1 MEQLWRNI
9 DAAVLSPRMDTSSP
23 SLPRIRASG
32 DALELD
38 GRADPTVEA
47 LVSDLKTLF
56 TLVAR
61 KLPRGDLMD
70 SLCRFMMVDLI
81 PRLVRDWLTPAVPTS
96 LDRIP
101 DFDRMIEE
109 AGALCRLLEEQGYT
123 HYDELQLW
131 VDNAPNIWLG
141 KCTETALDSVRASL
155 SRGIGQS
162 RQVEKVEKH
171 MVSVAEGKELATSG
185 AGATAETNEW
195 GDDWGDAWDVEE
207 PEEPTAQETQTSK
220 PEAKGKFKVEEPPVA
235 EDDGADAWGWDDE
248 DAGSSPVETKQKPAA
263 VAAADEDDSADA
275 WGWGDEDVEVQP
287 EPKPLAKDTEKLAPK
302 GAPKEATRELVLK
315 ETYHISSMPEPLL
328 ELITAILEDGAKLVK
343 DGHRFGHVAATANGL
358 FVLPNYVLALFRA
371 ISPHY
376 YAVDGGGNMYD
387 NPSPQHTNVTGAN
400 IATGSSTT
408 TLCIWP
414 SSSPPLA
421 PHGSSAPT

>member
-1 MEQLWRNI
+1 MTLSHAVIGLKAYKEVDERMEQLWRNI

-23 SLPRIRASG
+23 SLPRIRASD

-38 GRADPTVEA
+38 GRAEPTVEA

-61 KLPRGDLMD
+61 KLPRDLMD

-109 AGALCRLLEEQGYT
+109 AGELCRLLEEEGYT

-141 KCTETALDSVRASL
+141 KCTETALDSVRVSL
-155 SRGIGQS
+155 SRGIGQP

-195 GDDWGDAWDVEE
+195 GDDWGDAWDDEESEE
-207 PEEPTAQETQTSK
+207 PATQETQTLK
-220 PEAKGKFKVEEPPVA
+220 PEAKGKAKVEEPPAA

-248 DAGSSPVETKQKPAA
+248 EGGSSPVETKQKPAT
-263 VAAADEDDSADA
+263 VATTDEDDSADA
-275 WGWGDEDVEVQP
+275 WGWGDEDVDVQP
-287 EPKPLAKDTEKLAPK
+287 KPKPKTSAKDTKKSAPK
-302 GAPKEATRELVLK
+302 EVPKEATRELVLK

-343 DGHRFGHVAATANGL
+343 DGNRFGHVAATANGL

-376 YAVDGGGNMYD
+376 YAVDGGGNMYGTT
-387 NPSPQHTNVTGAN
+387 SPHHT
-400 IATGSSTT
+400 IRHS
-408 TLCIWP
+408 C
-414 SSSPPLA
+414 
-421 PHGSSAPT
+421 